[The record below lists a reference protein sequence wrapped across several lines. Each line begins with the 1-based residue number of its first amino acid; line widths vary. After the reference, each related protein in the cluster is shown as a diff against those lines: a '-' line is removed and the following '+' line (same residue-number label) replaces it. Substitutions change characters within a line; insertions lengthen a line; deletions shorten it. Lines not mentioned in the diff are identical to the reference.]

1 MNEMFLIENSLYT
14 TQTEYDDF
22 IKDKEQVANALLFN
36 FFGFISLFA
45 AAPRKDVKLWKTVEK
60 QVRLDN
66 IGDENTDV
74 SVSVKMA
81 YDAGMIPRS
90 TADKFTKLLALF
102 KQGKIVKNSDI
113 DDDLM
118 LDLFKL
124 AKFDTVNKP
133 SSQLRAA
140 VQSYID
146 RDINIAFLAKE
157 IYRYARL
164 PDISKVNQEFFRMY
178 KSGMYLQVYSAL
190 LTGLSGLKMGVPQHM
205 VKALTNKTIIHR
217 KVIDPTG
224 ITQVVDAI
232 EDIKDDFL
240 EPGAKK
246 QPPEVKNL
254 NKLENQVKKT
264 TKEIEPD
271 EANIQELPKHVVE
284 PEPIP
289 EPPEPD
295 FDPHNDQSNVEVK
308 FVKLKDDYMKIVGFN
323 SYRNIDKIFG
333 ELKTAGVSF
342 KEAFES
348 EDAFIKLFLQMF
360 GNQLVNDKS
369 SNPVADVNAF
379 YRLAYKFADS
389 ESLTIPDWVVPAA
402 EMETYGYVKYKKDD
416 GLYQSLVAIKTSY
429 GMLNQSGREVI
440 SAFDRFSGIK
450 SLIGGG
456 KKIQE
461 KTTVRVKK
469 YGAKLNIND
478 VYKSINL
485 RYTISELIRELFINT
500 SFLRI
505 MYGDSVKV
513 DSRFNFLLNLV
524 EFELNDIDNSYGKKF
539 TDKYIADFNPRPA
552 TVEWLRENLT
562 PLQDTDYFIFNDT
575 STPAFRFVSVK
586 TQINNDVKSVIGD
599 KLGTGFKLTFQS
611 DLPSLFKATR
621 VFYADSLIRSIPR
634 PIFDGYT
641 AEYIAEC
648 GVNQYG
654 AGELISRLVGN
665 LASEKGKEVLAA
677 ICSDLA
683 DHGSA
688 SKFCKSIDGKL
699 SKIMLVVGSVIE
711 ELIGAERYQKLVANE
726 FAVNGMGDV
735 NFFTE
740 STDEY
745 IKDTAELYKD
755 NIFQVQANVE
765 SHLAE
770 LFDKYQECIKA
781 GKTGEAKEY
790 SQYINSLVGKV
801 KSHYNIIKENSVYN
815 VDVDSSFVNKYI
827 VTDLSHNFIAPPP
840 SVLKV
845 IFDEYA
851 RVGKHEDVDRYIDT
865 INAGT
870 IATEYG
876 SDELIESYP
885 KLIADL
891 NVDLKG
897 DHIYIG
903 RHMMSS
909 SNKNAVKFVTAY
921 FKTLLKD
928 PEMVKL
934 NGDGLVNS
942 LDDIEPILL
951 KSIVKMNSDITSML
965 SPDLI
970 EQVKSDTA
978 DIKPNDIAKNIV
990 DVFNEDGNVNQN
1002 IKQLCN
1008 IQIVGSKPH
1017 LFDDAVIES
1026 ILDIPYGSGADS
1038 ASKLGSKIKDTV
1050 AIKMYDAMTISE
1062 IGSRSLKVKGAIL
1075 GSKAINS
1082 FDDVAMQNIDM
1093 VKSVIE
1099 NSGFEMQ
1106 SNIPDNDVLLKIA
1119 KVNGIG
1125 LSGFKSID
1133 LDDYDSKEAFES
1145 DYSNVLQQ
1153 SFINDLTNSDVM
1165 PIEEAIIDE
1174 KALHEESLKLHN
1186 TSNGRHGDV
1195 APIIKKKFKINMDRS
1210 KLEAFVELDKQNPR
1224 STSKGNVET
1233 YMFHGTGS
1241 IATAFIT
1248 KFGFRELPQNL
1259 GLFVTGKMLGEGI
1272 HLAKNIDKSLSY
1284 IGDDGF
1290 NKQYRKGYVF
1300 VADVCLGEKNVD
1312 YRDDEGG
1319 TLSQEWCVKNFEH
1332 QLVITDIYEVES
1344 TSRYDF
1350 RQYDNEQKA
1359 KREQEKEANND

>member
-1 MNEMFLIENSLYT
+1 MFLIENSLYT
-14 TQTEYDDF
+14 TQSEYDDF

-74 SVSVKMA
+74 SISVKMA

-102 KQGKIVKNSDI
+102 KQGKIVKNTDI

-164 PDISKVNQEFFRMY
+164 PDIAKVNQEFFKMY

-190 LTGLSGLKMGVPQHM
+190 LTGLAGLKMGVPQHM
-205 VKALTNKTIIHR
+205 VKTITNKTIIH
-217 KVIDPTG
+217 KKTIDPTG

-240 EPGAKK
+240 EPAAKK

-254 NKLENQVKKT
+254 DKVEKQIKKT

-289 EPPEPD
+289 EPSEPE
-295 FDPHNDQSNVEVK
+295 FDPHSDQSDTEIKVIKPKPE
-308 FVKLKDDYMKIVGFN
+308 YMKIVGFN
-323 SYRNIDKIFG
+323 SYRNIDKICS

-369 SNPVADVNAF
+369 SNPIADVNAF
-379 YRLAYKFADS
+379 YMLAYKFADS
-389 ESLTIPDWVVPAA
+389 EGLTIPEWVVPAA
-402 EMETYGYVKYKKDD
+402 EMEVYGYVKYKKDD

-429 GMLNQSGREVI
+429 GMLNYSGGEVI
-440 SAFDRFSGIK
+440 YAFDRFSGVK

-461 KTTVRVKK
+461 KTTARVKK
-469 YGAKLNIND
+469 YGAKLNISD

-524 EFELNDIDNSYGKKF
+524 EFELKDIENSYGKKF

-552 TVEWLRENLT
+552 TIEWLRENLT
-562 PLQDTDYFIFNDT
+562 PLQETDYFIFNDN

-586 TQINNDVKSVIGD
+586 TQVKNDVESVINGN
-599 KLGTGFKLTFQS
+599 LGTGFKLTFHS
-611 DLPSLFKATR
+611 DLLNLFKDVR
-621 VFYADSLIRSIPR
+621 LFYLSQLIINMPKITFDIYSAD
-634 PIFDGYT
+634 
-641 AEYIAEC
+641 YIAEC

-654 AGELISRLVGN
+654 AGDLINNLIGN
-665 LASEKGKEVLAA
+665 LRSDQVKEVLAA

-688 SKFCKSIDGKL
+688 SKFCKSMDGKL
-699 SKIMLVVGSVIE
+699 SKVMLVVGSVIE
-711 ELIGAERYQKLVANE
+711 QLIGTEKYQKLVANE
-726 FAVNGMGDV
+726 FAVNGMGDA

-745 IKDTAELYKD
+745 IKDKAEIYKD

-770 LFDKYQECIKA
+770 LFDEYQEYVKA
-781 GKTGEAKEY
+781 GKTGDAK
-790 SQYINSLVGKV
+790 QYAFYLNSLVGKV
-801 KSHYNIIKENSVYN
+801 KSHYATIKENSIYN
-815 VDVDSSFVNKYI
+815 IDVDSSFVNKYI
-827 VTDLSHNFIAPPP
+827 VMELPHDYIAPPP

-851 RVGKHEDVDRYIDT
+851 RVGKHEEIDRYIDT
-865 INAGT
+865 VNVGKNA
-870 IATEYG
+870 ADYG

-891 NVDLKG
+891 HVDLKG
-897 DHIYIG
+897 DHLYIG
-903 RHMMSS
+903 RNMMSS
-909 SNKNAVKFVTAY
+909 ENKNAIKFVTAY

-934 NGDGLVNS
+934 NSDGLVNS
-942 LDDIEPILL
+942 LDDVEPILL

-965 SPDLI
+965 SPELL
-970 EQVKSDTA
+970 EQVKLDISN
-978 DIKPNDIAKNIV
+978 IKPNDIAKNIV
-990 DVFNEDGNVNQN
+990 DVFNGDGDVNQN
-1002 IKQLCN
+1002 IKMLCS

-1017 LFDDAVIES
+1017 IFDDNTIES

-1038 ASKLGSKIKDTV
+1038 ASKLGSKIKDNI

-1062 IGSRSLKVKGAIL
+1062 IGSRSPKVKGAIL
-1075 GSKAINS
+1075 GSKAIDS

-1106 SNIPDNDVLLKIA
+1106 SNIPNNDVLLKIA

-1125 LSGFKSID
+1125 LSGFKTID
-1133 LDDYDSKEAFES
+1133 LDDYDSKEAFEA
-1145 DYSNVLQQ
+1145 DYSNVLTQ
-1153 SFINDLTNSDVM
+1153 SFINDLTNSDAM
-1165 PIEEAIIDE
+1165 PIDEAIVDE
-1174 KALHEESLKLHN
+1174 KSLHEESLKLHN

-1210 KLEAFVELDKQNPR
+1210 KLEAFVERDALNPN

-1272 HLAKNIDKSLSY
+1272 YLAKNIDKSLSY

-1319 TLSQEWCVKNFEH
+1319 TLSQEWCIKNFEH

-1359 KREQEKEANND
+1359 KREKEKEGTDD

>member
-1 MNEMFLIENSLYT
+1 MFLIENSLYT
-14 TQTEYDDF
+14 TQSEYDDF

-45 AAPRKDVKLWKTVEK
+45 AAPRKDVKMWKTVEK

-74 SVSVKMA
+74 SISVKMA

-140 VQSYID
+140 VQSYLD

-164 PDISKVNQEFFRMY
+164 PDIAKVNQEFFKMY

-205 VKALTNKTIIHR
+205 VKTLTNKTIIH
-217 KVIDPTG
+217 KKTIDPTG

-232 EDIKDDFL
+232 EDIKDDFV
-240 EPGAKK
+240 EPAAKK

-254 NKLENQVKKT
+254 NNVEKQVKKT
-264 TKEIEPD
+264 TKEVEPD

-289 EPPEPD
+289 EPPEPE
-295 FDPHNDQSNVEVK
+295 FDPHSDQSDTEIKVVK
-308 FVKLKDDYMKIVGFN
+308 PKPEYMKIVGFN

-348 EDAFIKLFLQMF
+348 EDAFIKLFLQIF

-379 YRLAYKFADS
+379 YLLAYKFADS
-389 ESLTIPDWVVPAA
+389 EGLTIPEWVVPAA

-429 GMLNQSGREVI
+429 GMLNYSGREVI
-440 SAFDRFSGIK
+440 SAFDRFSGVK

-461 KTTVRVKK
+461 KTTDRVKK
-469 YGAKLNIND
+469 YGAKLNISD

-524 EFELNDIDNSYGKKF
+524 EFELMDIEHSYGKKF

-562 PLQDTDYFIFNDT
+562 PLTDTDYFIFNDG

-586 TQINNDVKSVIGD
+586 TQVKNDVESVIDG
-599 KLGTGFKLTFQS
+599 KLGTGFKLTFHS
-611 DLPSLFKATR
+611 DLPSLFKVIRA
-621 VFYADSLIRSIPR
+621 FYADSLIRSIPR
-634 PIFDGYT
+634 PVFDRYS
-641 AEYIAEC
+641 ADYIAEC

-665 LASEKGKEVLAA
+665 LASDQVKEVLAA

-688 SKFCKSIDGKL
+688 SKFCKSMDGKL
-699 SKIMLVVGSVIE
+699 SKVMLVVGSVIE
-711 ELIGAERYQKLVANE
+711 QLIGTEKYQKLVANE
-726 FAVNGMGDV
+726 FAVNGMGDMK
-735 NFFTE
+735 FFTE

-745 IKDTAELYKD
+745 IKDKAEIYKD

-770 LFDKYQECIKA
+770 LFDKYQECVKA
-781 GKTGEAKEY
+781 GKTGEAK
-790 SQYINSLVGKV
+790 QYCHYLNSLIGNV
-801 KSHYNIIKENSVYN
+801 KSHYNIIKENSLYN

-827 VTDLSHNFIAPPP
+827 VMELPHDYIAPPP

-851 RVGKHEDVDRYIDT
+851 RVGKHEEIDRYIDT
-865 INAGT
+865 VNVGTNA
-870 IATEYG
+870 ADYG

-891 NVDLKG
+891 HVDLKG
-897 DHIYIG
+897 DHLYIG
-903 RHMMSS
+903 RNMMSS
-909 SNKNAVKFVTAY
+909 ENKNAIKFVTAY

-934 NGDGLVNS
+934 NSDGLVNS

-951 KSIVKMNSDITSML
+951 KNIVKMNSDITSML
-965 SPDLI
+965 SPELL
-970 EQVKSDTA
+970 EQVKLDISN
-978 DIKPNDIAKNIV
+978 IKPNDIAKNIV
-990 DVFNEDGNVNQN
+990 DVFNGDGDVNQN
-1002 IKQLCN
+1002 IKMLCSV
-1008 IQIVGSKPH
+1008 QIVGSKPH
-1017 LFDDAVIES
+1017 IFDDNTIES

-1038 ASKLGSKIKDTV
+1038 ASKLGSKIKDNI

-1062 IGSRSLKVKGAIL
+1062 IGSRSPKVKGAIL
-1075 GSKAINS
+1075 GSKAIDS

-1125 LSGFKSID
+1125 LSGFKTID
-1133 LDDYDSKEAFES
+1133 LDDYDSKEAFEA
-1145 DYSNVLQQ
+1145 DYSNVLTQ
-1153 SFINDLTNSDVM
+1153 SFINDLTNSDAM
-1165 PIEEAIIDE
+1165 PIDEAIVDE
-1174 KALHEESLKLHN
+1174 KSLHEESLKLHN

-1210 KLEAFVELDKQNPR
+1210 KLEAFVERDALNPN

-1272 HLAKNIDKSLSY
+1272 YLAKNIDKSLSY

-1319 TLSQEWCVKNFEH
+1319 TLSQEWCIKNFEH

-1359 KREQEKEANND
+1359 KREKEKEGTDD